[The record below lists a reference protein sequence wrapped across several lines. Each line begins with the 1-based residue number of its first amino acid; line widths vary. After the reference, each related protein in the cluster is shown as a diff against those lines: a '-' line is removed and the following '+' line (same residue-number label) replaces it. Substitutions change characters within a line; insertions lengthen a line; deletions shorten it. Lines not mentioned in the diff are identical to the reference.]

1 MTVLPACFVS
11 AKELANFGIL
21 NYLIAR
27 NWNENKKVVSYGP
40 MMITVNWS
48 RFPASTWWS
57 RIIVNFSKRAF
68 SANLNLA
75 FFVVKLTAVV
85 FIMIWSRSRTLLWL
99 SPWINNLELKEL
111 RAENCC
117 LFSGRD
123 TLQIVSLIRNHWE
136 SFRACSVHNL
146 KNICSIDLSG
156 ERARSRFTR
165 TCYDHPLNLFLL
177 VTVVIQLL
185 RRINYT
191 ETSCSWQCFCSLLL
205 VLLNSTCNICTTI
218 STSSTRFLCVCV
230 CVELL
235 VLFFEACEFGP
246 RSCKLNDRKNSV
258 NIVSAYFS

>member
-40 MMITVNWS
+40 MMITVNRS

-75 FFVVKLTAVV
+75 FFFVKLTAVV
-85 FIMIWSRSRTLLWL
+85 FITIWSRSRTLPWL

-123 TLQIVSLIRNHWE
+123 TLQIVFIDQESLRIFSCLQCAQFEEYLFNWPIRG
-136 SFRACSVHNL
+136 
-146 KNICSIDLSG
+146 K
-156 ERARSRFTR
+156 
-165 TCYDHPLNLFLL
+165 
-177 VTVVIQLL
+177 
-185 RRINYT
+185 
-191 ETSCSWQCFCSLLL
+191 
-205 VLLNSTCNICTTI
+205 ST
-218 STSSTRFLCVCV
+218 
-230 CVELL
+230 
-235 VLFFEACEFGP
+235 
-246 RSCKLNDRKNSV
+246 
-258 NIVSAYFS
+258 